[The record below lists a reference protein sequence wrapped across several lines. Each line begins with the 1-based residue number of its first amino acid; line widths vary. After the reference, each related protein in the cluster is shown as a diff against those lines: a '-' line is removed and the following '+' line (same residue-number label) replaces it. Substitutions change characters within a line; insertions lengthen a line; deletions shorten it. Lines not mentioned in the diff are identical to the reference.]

1 MKALLITLTVLYV
14 IGLAST
20 SRNLQGSYPRQR
32 TISKAEDAI
41 SLLIQIGGFVW
52 VLSLLLDLP

>member
-1 MKALLITLTVLYV
+1 MKALLITLVVLYV

-20 SRNLQGSYPRQR
+20 SRNLQGNYPRQK
-32 TISKAEDAI
+32 TISKSEDAI
-41 SLLIQIGGFVW
+41 SLLIQVGGFVW